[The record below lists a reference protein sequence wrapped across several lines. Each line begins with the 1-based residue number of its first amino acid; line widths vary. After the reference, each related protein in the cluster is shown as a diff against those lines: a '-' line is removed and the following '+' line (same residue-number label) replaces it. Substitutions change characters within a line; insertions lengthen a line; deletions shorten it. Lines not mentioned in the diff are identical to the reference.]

1 MSKLRLGLLVTTAMA
16 VIAAIAGGCSKS
28 TPTAPGQGTP
38 TDRRLMMFGFQDQEI
53 PSFFLADPKTPGDF
67 SDDVLIGVE
76 LVSFGDTNS
85 SVLEIVDG
93 TQSNAF
99 RPYSRQAGEEFR
111 PATDFDFTP
120 FDKQIDRGADIA
132 WIVHPAG
139 EKNHSEYMATGV
151 LNGTITTT
159 SPYTNTVVPWGP
171 TEGGLAL
178 NIDRI
183 QADSVL
189 TLAFEPDPRA
199 LFYVVE
205 LSLFDLVNRRDYLHR
220 GSLPL
225 PIAYPHNLS
234 FWFNVPPGYESSI
247 RIPLYAVPF
256 QKVFPRSI
264 VARVSAID
272 ASGKVVSR
280 SPSDYV
286 FSAQGSDATDNFYVL
301 DPCGGF
307 IMTANPYP
315 KGYGLTAGTTAG
327 VSADA
332 ASALPFVTNEEVSRM
347 VAGHAGLATRERVVM
362 PRFPDQVSPSLPS
375 LELPVPV
382 HKLPPGILP
391 PAK

>member
-38 TDRRLMMFGFQDQEI
+38 ADHRLLMFGFQDQEI
-53 PSFFLADPKTPGDF
+53 PSFFLADPKTPTDF
-67 SDDVLIGVE
+67 TDDVLIGVGI
-76 LVSFGDTNS
+76 VSFGDTNA

-183 QADSVL
+183 QAYSVL
-189 TLAFEPDPRA
+189 TLAFEPDSRA

-315 KGYGLTAGTTAG
+315 KGYGLTAGTTTG

-332 ASALPFVTNEEVSRM
+332 APALPFVTNEEVSRM